1 MKKSILFPLFFF
13 AFVILFSCKSP
24 QKATQLEVPDQIRIG
39 FYNVENLFDTID
51 IPEKIDEEFTPSSQ
65 KRWNTERYFKKLNDL
80 AKIVEAIKYPAL
92 LGLCE
97 VENKTVIQDF
107 ISQTSLKKYN
117 YNFVHFESPDA
128 RGIDVALIYQSK
140 IFQVL
145 SSDKIRIDFP
155 KSVTGNEA
163 YTTRDILH
171 VKGVFGNNEIL
182 HVFVNHFPSRRGG
195 LKESEPKRV
204 YVAKQLKNAVDE
216 IFSNNKNAN
225 ILIMGDF
232 NDETNNRSIAEV
244 LNAQPSANNNTP
256 TSLINC
262 SAKMDDAGK
271 GTYNFRGNWNMLDQI
286 IVSNALTNNTNKL
299 KVGNLGIFQE
309 EWMMYKSER
318 NGWTPNRTYGGPNY
332 YGGYSDHL
340 PIYVEVMLGK

>member
-1 MKKSILFPLFFF
+1 MNKSISLSLFFF
-13 AFVILFSCKSP
+13 VFIILFSCKSP
-24 QKATQLEVPDQIRIG
+24 QKALQLEVPNQIRIG

-51 IPEKIDEEFTPSSQ
+51 LAEKIDEEFTPSSRKQ
-65 KRWNTERYFKKLNDL
+65 WNSERYFKKLEDL
-80 AKIVEAIKYPAL
+80 SKIIDAIEFPAL

-97 VENKTVIQDF
+97 VENKTVLKDL
-107 ISQTSLKKYN
+107 TSTNRMKKFGYS
-117 YNFVHFESPDA
+117 YVHFESPDA
-128 RGIDVALIYQSK
+128 RGIDVALIYQTK
-140 IFQVL
+140 IFKVL
-145 SSDKIRIDFP
+145 SSEKIRIDFP
-155 KSVTGNEA
+155 KSVIGDDP

-195 LKESEPKRV
+195 LEKSEPKRV
-204 YVAKQLKNAVDE
+204 YVAKQLRNAVDK
-216 IFSNNKNAN
+216 IFANNTNAN

-232 NDETNNRSIAEV
+232 NDETNNKSIAET
-244 LNAQPSANNNTP
+244 LNAKMPSNNLSP
-256 TSLINC
+256 KSLINC
-262 SAKMDDAGK
+262 SAKLDDQGK

-286 IVSNALTNNTNKL
+286 IVSNPLTQNGNKL

-309 EWMMYKSER
+309 EWMMFKSDK

-340 PIYVEVMLGK
+340 PIYVDVMLGK